1 MIIYQRESI
10 KDIKDE
16 LEPLLLEHKDEVAVY
31 DFLDLDVDWGRYV
44 EGDERDSVVTF
55 TVRSDGELVGYAA
68 YFVSQSLHYSKEKYA
83 VMDVIYLAPEYREA
97 GIGVSL
103 LKFAEEYLTEEF
115 DVSLMTIHM
124 KVWAPFE
131 GVAKHLGY
139 ELKEYM
145 YTKYVGEQHGS

>member
-1 MIIYQRESI
+1 MITYQRESI

-16 LEPLLLEHKDEVAVY
+16 LEPLLREHKDEVAVY
-31 DFLDLDVDWGRYV
+31 DFFDLNVDWDRYV
-44 EGDERDSVVTF
+44 EGDDKDVIVTF

-68 YFVSQSLHYSKEKYA
+68 YFVSQSLHYRDQKYA
-83 VMDVIYLAPEYREA
+83 VMDVIYLTPEFREA
-97 GIGVSL
+97 GIGASL
-103 LKFAEEYLTEEF
+103 LSFAEEYLTEEF
-115 DVSLMTIHM
+115 DVSMMTIHM

-131 GVAKHLGY
+131 GVADYLGY